1 MAGPGITAATYYP
14 KNTKSSVNGRII
26 EGWTC
31 NAGWEEYRGLNTPY
45 NEPVLSLVAK
55 YDPWFQLD
63 VLKGHC
69 GQFINK
75 NPLSKSIVI
84 DDGTQL
90 SKGHGLMHDSKS
102 KNNFRIF

>member
-1 MAGPGITAATYYP
+1 M
-14 KNTKSSVNGRII
+14 
-26 EGWTC
+26 
-31 NAGWEEYRGLNTPY
+31 
-45 NEPVLSLVAK
+45 LSLVAK

-90 SKGHGLMHDSKS
+90 SKGHGLMHNNKIQEVTLEFLKNISK
-102 KNNFRIF
+102 